1 MDNLLLEIQT
11 DDVYE
16 DVEDSKHFYDTS
28 GFPKDHP
35 LHSATNKKVLGK
47 MKDEM
52 NGTPTAECVCLG
64 PKIYSIQA
72 EKQNI
77 KKSKGAE
84 KNVVKKEIRHVH
96 YKEMLFCKKPQT
108 EHASHRR
115 AWDLLGAGEQNL
127 SDLQNLSLIQS
138 DISQKTE

>member
-16 DVEDSKHFYDTS
+16 DMEDSEHLYDTS

-52 NGTPTAECVCLG
+52 NGTLTAECVCLR
-64 PKIYSIQA
+64 PKIHSIQA

-77 KKSKGAE
+77 KKSKGT
-84 KNVVKKEIRHVH
+84 KKYVVKKNIRHVH
-96 YKEMLFCKKPQT
+96 YKEMLFCKKSQT

-115 AWDLLGAGEQNL
+115 A
-127 SDLQNLSLIQS
+127 
-138 DISQKTE
+138 

>member
-52 NGTPTAECVCLG
+52 NGTSTAECVCLG

-77 KKSKGAE
+77 KKSKGAK

-96 YKEMLFCKKPQT
+96 YKEMLFSKKPQT

-115 AWDLLGAGEQNL
+115 A
-127 SDLQNLSLIQS
+127 
-138 DISQKTE
+138 